1 MPKAVKWRL
10 INKNSK
16 VIFDLSKLLQK
27 KQELRLA
34 LAGNI
39 GDYSDAFRD
48 CYGCESTCSG
58 TCNGMC
64 AVGCTGCGGTC
75 TDEPPHVNP

>member
-16 VIFDLSKLLQK
+16 VMFDLLKLIQK
-27 KQELRLA
+27 KQELQLA

-39 GDYSDAFRD
+39 GDYSDTFRD
-48 CYGCESTCSG
+48 CYGCESDCQGTCSG
-58 TCNGMC
+58 TCEDTCDGAC
-64 AVGCTGCGGTC
+64 FGCGSTTTGG
-75 TDEPPHVNP
+75 

>member
-16 VIFDLSKLLQK
+16 VMFDLSELLQK

-39 GDYSDAFRD
+39 GDYSDTFRD
-48 CYGCESTCSG
+48 CYGCEGNCQG
-58 TCNGMC
+58 TCTGSC
-64 AVGCTGCGGTC
+64 AVGCTGCGVTC
-75 TDEPPHVNP
+75 TNEPPHVNP